1 MPNHLIPI
9 RLSHLLAQS
18 GVGAIV
24 RGPDELVVVRDTRQW
39 TDRNGQPGGGVIP
52 YVERVRAA
60 LGVTE
65 VLREPPVA
73 REGAHGQVDG
83 VCIPVSR
90 FPAWAR
96 CPSCGALYLNP
107 WRADGGES
115 PRCDRQACNTARSRR
130 DDCLS
135 PANQALETPYKAAA
149 PVQAASSHSARPGEP
164 GRIAWRRGLDG
175 IGS

>member
-73 REGAHGQVDG
+73 REGVNGQVTAFA
-83 VCIPVSR
+83 SR
-90 FPAWAR
+90 
-96 CPSCGALYLNP
+96 Y
-107 WRADGGES
+107 RAF
-115 PRCDRQACNTARSRR
+115 
-130 DDCLS
+130 
-135 PANQALETPYKAAA
+135 
-149 PVQAASSHSARPGEP
+149 
-164 GRIAWRRGLDG
+164 RRGRVARTAVR
-175 IGS
+175 ST